1 PLVSNSPLSA
11 TLPPF
16 RIMAAAR
23 RNNAASDS
31 IKQSTLNH
39 QFSKWA
45 DTPDQK
51 PKLAAVTAFRF
62 SDHPNRSSEKT
73 IPLGC
78 MDRKVRDG
86 SNPITQSRSVKSK
99 SYVTNTGSWSA
110 SFAGFSK

>member
-1 PLVSNSPLSA
+1 PPARPWATVLKKWKCWSKGRARAANRPCGLFKPLVSNSPLSA

-73 IPLGC
+73 TPLG
-78 MDRKVRDG
+78 
-86 SNPITQSRSVKSK
+86 
-99 SYVTNTGSWSA
+99 
-110 SFAGFSK
+110 